1 MRRHE
6 ECATDPEELL
16 GAHVSA
22 QGGLP
27 TTPQRG
33 VDIGATAIQ
42 VFTKTPS
49 QWKEPVL
56 DDEVVLAFRTELEAS
71 GLRAVVSH
79 DSYLINLAE
88 PNHCSHPE
96 CAFDFSQVQAAT
108 VSSRWDRSTTI
119 FVAVV

>member
-1 MRRHE
+1 MPSTE
-6 ECATDPEELL
+6 ERL

-49 QWKEPVL
+49 QWKEPTL
-56 DDEVVLAFRTELEAS
+56 GDDVVAAYKAELAKS

-79 DSYLINLAE
+79 DSYLINLAS
-88 PNHCSHPE
+88 PDPVLR
-96 CAFDFSQVQAAT
+96 A
-108 VSSRWDRSTTI
+108 RSI
-119 FVAVV
+119 ASFVAVSPVSIVKAM